1 MKAKKQ
7 IERIRKRVGTGHQL
21 TPRESAFMETSYH
34 CPDKITNGGKIV
46 TINASDETKEVAKGI
61 IKKLCPTADPE
72 QRYVN
77 IVLEKSDLLL

>member
-7 IERIRKRVGTGHQL
+7 IERIRKRVGTGQFL
-21 TPRESAFMETSYH
+21 SDREKAFMETSYH

-72 QRYVN
+72 QRYTN
-77 IVLEKSDLLL
+77 IVLEKSDLSL

>member
-21 TPRESAFMETSYH
+21 TPQESAFMETSYH
-34 CPDKITNGGKIV
+34 CPDKIANGGKIV
-46 TINASDETKEVAKGI
+46 TINATDQTKEIAMGI

-72 QRYVN
+72 QQFIN
-77 IVLEKSDLLL
+77 IIIEKADLSL